1 MSLKA
6 FVKADALNFKIF
18 HLGVL
23 MNVKFSARKD
33 MGNNFY
39 ANASFIVRGQAPD
52 FKSILIKFPLMI
64 RTEFAC
70 ET

>member
-33 MGNNFY
+33 METT
-39 ANASFIVRGQAPD
+39 STQMLHLSSEDRR
-52 FKSILIKFPLMI
+52 
-64 RTEFAC
+64 RTLRAF
-70 ET
+70 